1 MYCVYCGA
9 PLPEGGKFCPHCGRT
24 AEEADGLAILV
35 ERARGGDQGAMAAL
49 YEQTCGKV
57 FATVRSMIKNEEDA
71 WDILQDAYIK
81 AFTHLDSFAGE
92 EKFLP
97 WVRQIAANT
106 ARDWLKKRRPTLFSD
121 LGGSEEKELPPEE
134 RLVEERESA
143 LPEQVLD
150 REETAR
156 LLREIIDSLPEDQRA
171 VIGMFYYQEMPVKDI
186 AAALGASESAV
197 KSRLLYG
204 RRKIEAKVR
213 ELEKSGTKLYG
224 LAPIPFLLWL
234 LRGREVYAAQIPG
247 RVLEGALAGAAQTAG
262 AAAGASASAGGA
274 AVSSAAGGG
283 AASAGTAAASAGTAA
298 AVGGLGA
305 VKIGLL
311 VLTGVALVGAGAF
324 GVSRLAR
331 SPEEPPTV
339 VTENPGDPDSDQ
351 QAEPSEEEPESDVD
365 LALEAYRT
373 IISQADSYDYGTTAA
388 ATGNYQYALIQLQAE
403 DAVPTLLLSQET
415 EDYLCQIRVFQYDP
429 DTGTVRQPP
438 ETLVTGV
445 GGGGFRGG
453 VTLGRDGVGLQ
464 TTYVSSGT
472 GATEIC
478 RAAIR
483 DDTLV
488 METLWSGRLDQIP
501 GDMSFET
508 IPWQEIG
515 DLSALNSWTAPEAGS
530 GENSGTVSEAPGEST
545 LPEDGD
551 RIVFTGTI
559 GTYTY
564 EEVIEL
570 QGCPDPNAPWTDHN
584 ATFRLIVLDTPQ
596 TMELEGID
604 GPRSGEVK
612 IIAIF
617 DTEDTAGYDGQHLT
631 FSIDPQNTYWPSDT
645 SMPVGQPTTS
655 DIHVLG

>member
-1 MYCVYCGA
+1 MYCTNCGA
-9 PLPEGGKFCPHCGRT
+9 SLPEGGKFCPRCGRA
-24 AEEADGLAILV
+24 AEEAEDLAALV
-35 ERARGGDQGAMAAL
+35 ERARSGDQGAMAAL
-49 YEQTCGKV
+49 YERTCSKV
-57 FATVRSMIKNEEDA
+57 FRTVRSMIKNEEDA
-71 WDILQDAYIK
+71 WDVLQDTYIK
-81 AFTHLDSFAGE
+81 VFTHLDSFAGE

-106 ARDWLKKRRPTLFSD
+106 ARDWLKKRKPTLFSD
-121 LGGSEEKELPPEE
+121 LGGGEEDLPPEE

-143 LPEQVLD
+143 LPEEVLD

-156 LLREIIDSLPEDQRA
+156 LLGEIIDSLPEDQRA
-171 VIGMFYYQEMPVKDI
+171 VIGMFYYQEMTVKDI

-213 ELEKSGTKLYG
+213 ELEKRGTKLYG

-234 LRGREVYAAQIPG
+234 LRGQEVYAAQIPG
-247 RVLEGALAGAAQTAG
+247 QVLEGALAGAAQTAG

-274 AVSSAAGGG
+274 AASSAAGGG
-283 AASAGTAAASAGTAA
+283 AVSGGTAAASMGTAA
-298 AVGGLGA
+298 AAGGLGV

-324 GVSRLAR
+324 GVSRLVQ
-331 SPEEPPTV
+331 SPEEPPAV
-339 VTENPGDPDSDQ
+339 VTENPGDSDSDQ
-351 QAEPSEEEPESDVD
+351 QTETSEEEQESDVD
-365 LALEAYRT
+365 LALAAYRT

-403 DAVPTLLLSQET
+403 DTVPTLLLSQET

-429 DTGTVRQPP
+429 DTDTVRQPP

-453 VTLGRDGVGLQ
+453 VTLGENRVGLQ

-478 RAAIR
+478 RAAIQ
-483 DDTLV
+483 DDALV
-488 METLWSGRLDQIP
+488 METVWSGRLDQIP
-501 GDMSFET
+501 GDMVFEA

-530 GENSGTVSEAPGEST
+530 GEDSGTVSEAPGESA

-612 IIAIF
+612 VIAIF
-617 DTEDTAGYDGQHLT
+617 DTEDTAGYEGQHLT

-645 SMPVGQPTTS
+645 SMPVGQPTTG